1 MAAPSGSAEGSWFSR
16 WKRRRARHACRRLR
30 SGVEGTPAALAAP
43 IALSYDDPP
52 SHVYPLDARNDEN
65 YILLYVSQV
74 YIKILYFFSA
84 LLACG
89 RPMLFFPIERFVAA
103 STYNIYNIGNLD
115 DGSK

>member
-1 MAAPSGSAEGSWFSR
+1 
-16 WKRRRARHACRRLR
+16 
-30 SGVEGTPAALAAP
+30 
-43 IALSYDDPP
+43 
-52 SHVYPLDARNDEN
+52 
-65 YILLYVSQV
+65 
-74 YIKILYFFSA
+74 